1 MKLQDHSNAG
11 QVYCAV
17 LVKVMERVVEVY
29 VKLYELK
36 GMEWGGKVSPANAT
50 GEASF

>member
-1 MKLQDHSNAG
+1 MKLQERSNTG

-17 LVKVMERVVEVY
+17 LVKVMERVVEVF

-36 GMEWGGKVSPANAT
+36 GMEWGERESVNAM